1 MKLGLQFTNS
11 FDEREFVI
19 DPGCFGHV
27 CPPWFAPPIPCDKRL
42 KHQSNGNRRRG
53 ATTRQTDNC
62 LWTHDGEQWQT
73 SFFFQ
78 ITFDVMSVRRPLLST
93 FALKRQRITIVFN
106 HDYDRIIF
114 WNETVCRIFV
124 IRTCMS
130 DLLMGY
136 HLAKRW

>member
-1 MKLGLQFTNS
+1 MVRT
-11 FDEREFVI
+11 
-19 DPGCFGHV
+19 
-27 CPPWFAPPIPCDKRL
+27 AIPCDKRL
-42 KHQSNGNRRRG
+42 KHQSNGSRRRG
-53 ATTRQTDNC
+53 ATTQQTDSC

-73 SFFFQ
+73 SFLH

-124 IRTCMS
+124 ILTCMS
-130 DLLMGY
+130 DLLMGF